1 MADPAPPGGSRKTN
15 GGSRKTNLGVIGAAL
30 ATGLV
35 GAVVGYSLP
44 PRAPVLPSLP
54 PLSSSVT
61 ELRETPDVLLAVRNL
76 ARLESVSFHMERV
89 VDLSDRQSQMF
100 GLLDTEDAILLVAIG
115 DVSAGVDLAKLKP
128 GDVDVSPDAGRAR
141 IVLPPPEVF
150 RAALDQERTYVHT
163 RKTGLLARRKET
175 LETDARRTAER
186 SIRQAALEA
195 GILKRAEENAR
206 LVVGE
211 LVRSLGYQAVEITFE
226 SPAPPPG

>member
-1 MADPAPPGGSRKTN
+1 MADSAPPGPSRKTYF
-15 GGSRKTNLGVIGAAL
+15 GVIGAAL
-30 ATGLV
+30 ATGVV

-44 PRAPVLPSLP
+44 SREPLLPALP
-54 PLSSSVT
+54 PMSSSVT
-61 ELRETPDVLLAVRNL
+61 VVRETPDVLLAVQNL

-89 VDLSDRQSQMF
+89 VDLSDKQAQLF
-100 GLLDTEDAILLVAIG
+100 GLLNTEDAILLIAVG

-128 GDVDVSPDAGRAR
+128 GDVEISPDAGRAR

-150 RAALDQERTYVHT
+150 RAALDEERTYVHT

-186 SIRQAALEA
+186 SIQAAALEA
-195 GILKRAEENAR
+195 GILKRAEDNAR

-211 LVRSLGYQAVEITFE
+211 LVRSLGFQAVDITFA
-226 SPAPPPG
+226 SRPTPPG